1 MLENGYEKNECE
13 TKPSASTSISETAV
27 SWDTH
32 PLVLGVLPYLELQ
45 IILWKRV
52 ISDKSVHRY
61 NYPLQLSQQPDDL
74 HCKWCRGWIS
84 YCMHISQKMN
94 LKKNYKTEIF
104 VNWLVTPYP
113 IFGRLSVST
122 GIFHKL
128 EIKESIAVNA
138 NTLNPILT
146 FFLLWKIILYIE

>member
-45 IILWKRV
+45 IILWKIV

-61 NYPLQLSQQPDDL
+61 NYHCNCHSSQMIYIVNDVEDGFL
-74 HCKWCRGWIS
+74 IVC
-84 YCMHISQKMN
+84 
-94 LKKNYKTEIF
+94 IF
-104 VNWLVTPYP
+104 PKRWV
-113 IFGRLSVST
+113 
-122 GIFHKL
+122 
-128 EIKESIAVNA
+128 
-138 NTLNPILT
+138 
-146 FFLLWKIILYIE
+146 